1 MVKNTLKLSVK
12 PVLTPKFMPSMATF
26 ILHICISLLS
36 LSFYLSI
43 TPLPLEAK
51 ENHPDSRSA
60 AAGNK
65 SQVPSYSILYEQLL
79 LLEREGKLIEALRI
93 IPEVYA
99 AEIPV
104 DSFYLTLEN
113 KRQQLLE
120 AVSQK
125 EISFPVGREVYTCS
139 GIRQLFIDL
148 YLKKPES
155 YHKVV
160 GTSGD
165 LDFKRFYYLMI
176 IEAHKQRD
184 SVSRFN
190 MQSALTEADP
200 WLVSGALFLD
210 RKQKPHTVTPQDVID
225 RWQSRPDLWD
235 EECTRQALLFLAQ
248 FDSTAI
254 KTLEITN
261 EDIRM
266 ELENLHPSGV
276 KGHLPISERER

>member
-1 MVKNTLKLSVK
+1 
-12 PVLTPKFMPSMATF
+12 MATF
-26 ILHICISLLS
+26 ILHTCISLVS
-36 LSFYLSI
+36 LCFYLSI

-51 ENHPDSRSA
+51 ENHPDSQSGD
-60 AAGNK
+60 AGNM
-65 SQVPSYSILYEQLL
+65 SQVPSYSLLYEQLL
-79 LLEREGKLIEALRI
+79 LLEREEKLIEALRI

-104 DSFYLTLEN
+104 DSFYVTLEN

-125 EISFPVGREVYTCS
+125 EISFPVGKKEYRFA
-139 GIRQLFIDL
+139 GIRQLFMDLYFKNPEPYHQTVEPSAGIDL
-148 YLKKPES
+148 
-155 YHKVV
+155 
-160 GTSGD
+160 D
-165 LDFKRFYYLMI
+165 RFFYFMI
-176 IEAHKQRD
+176 IKGQDQKD
-184 SVSRFN
+184 SGLRFN

-210 RKQKPHTVTPQDVID
+210 RKQETHTITPQGVID

-254 KTLEITN
+254 KTLEITS

-266 ELENLHPSGV
+266 ELENLHS
-276 KGHLPISERER
+276 R

>member
-1 MVKNTLKLSVK
+1 
-12 PVLTPKFMPSMATF
+12 MATF
-26 ILHICISLLS
+26 ILHIWIVLLS
-36 LSFYLSI
+36 LCFHLSI

-51 ENHPDSRSA
+51 ENHP
-60 AAGNK
+60 G
-65 SQVPSYSILYEQLL
+65 SQSETIRNISQIPSYSILYEQLL

-93 IPEVYA
+93 IPKVYA

-104 DSFYLTLEN
+104 DSFYVTLEN

-125 EISFPVGREVYTCS
+125 EISFPVGREEYRYA
-139 GIRQLFIDL
+139 GIRQLFMDL

-155 YHKVV
+155 YHQVV
-160 GTSGD
+160 DIPGD

-176 IEAHKQRD
+176 IEGHNQKD
-184 SVSRFN
+184 SVSRFD

-210 RKQKPHTVTPQDVID
+210 RKQKTHTVTPQDVID

-261 EDIRM
+261 EDIRIQV
-266 ELENLHPSGV
+266 ENLHSRGL
-276 KGHLPISERER
+276 KGHLPISERERREDP

>member
-1 MVKNTLKLSVK
+1 
-12 PVLTPKFMPSMATF
+12 MATF
-26 ILHICISLLS
+26 ILRICISLLS
-36 LSFYLSI
+36 LCFYLSI

-51 ENHPDSRSA
+51 ENHPDSESETIS
-60 AAGNK
+60 NIP
-65 SQVPSYSILYEQLL
+65 QFPSYSLLYERLL
-79 LLEREGKLIEALRI
+79 LLEREEKLIEALRI

-104 DSFYLTLEN
+104 GSFYVTLEN

-125 EISFPVGREVYTCS
+125 EISFPVGRKEYRFA
-139 GIRQLFIDL
+139 GIRQLFMDL
-148 YLKKPES
+148 YMKKPEP
-155 YHKVV
+155 YHQ
-160 GTSGD
+160 TAEPSADID
-165 LDFKRFYYLMI
+165 LDRFFYLMI
-176 IEAHKQRD
+176 IKGHDQKD

-190 MQSALTEADP
+190 MQSVLTEADP

-210 RKQKPHTVTPQDVID
+210 RKQETHTITPQGVID

-235 EECTRQALLFLAQ
+235 EDCTRQALLFLDQ

-261 EDIRM
+261 EDIHM
-266 ELENLHPSGV
+266 ELENLHSKDL
-276 KGHLPISERER
+276 KGQ